1 MEPKNSAVD
10 AEFREVREAREEVR
24 GEREERLE
32 PILEGILDRYGYD
45 FRDYAR
51 PSLDRRIKAF
61 MKSEEIASL
70 GGFGERILTAQEC
83 MQRFLLTMS
92 VNVTSMFR
100 DPEFYIGF
108 RRDII
113 PVLRTYPFIRI
124 WHAGCST
131 GQEVYSMAIML
142 AEEGLYERCR
152 IYATDM
158 DESALRK
165 ARDGIFSLNAMRKYT
180 ANYLRAG
187 GKGSFSDYYTAK
199 YNCAI
204 INSSLRKNIV
214 FGHHNLVS
222 DGSFNEFQVIFCRN
236 VLIFFNS
243 RLQERVLE
251 LIHQSLGM
259 FGYLGLGSKESVSLG
274 GFEGCFQE
282 LDAKH
287 RLYRKIA

>member
-1 MEPKNSAVD
+1 MPKRAAAQVTRSG
-10 AEFREVREAREEVR
+10 EE
-24 GEREERLE
+24 LN
-32 PILEGILDRYGYD
+32 PILEGILDKYGYD

-51 PSLDRRIKAF
+51 PALDKRVQAF
-61 MKSEEIASL
+61 MKQEEIPDL
-70 GGFGERILTAQEC
+70 GSFGDRILTGQET

-92 VNVTSMFR
+92 STVTAMFR
-100 DPEFYIGF
+100 EPELYEGL

-131 GQEVYSMAIML
+131 GQEVYSMAIL
-142 AEEGLYERCR
+142 LHEEGLYDRCR

-158 DESALRK
+158 DESSLRK

-180 ANYLRAG
+180 ANYAQAG

-214 FGHHNLVS
+214 FGQHNLVS
-222 DGSFNEFQVIFCRN
+222 DGSFNEFQAIFCRN
-236 VLIFFNS
+236 VLSFFNP
-243 RLQERVLE
+243 RLQERAMGL
-251 LIHQSLGM
+251 LHGSLGM
-259 FGYLGLGSKESVSLG
+259 FGYLGMGPKETVALG
-274 GFEGCFQE
+274 GYQGCFQE
-282 LDAKH
+282 MDGKS

>member
-1 MEPKNSAVD
+1 MAIPNNAIE
-10 AEFREVREAREEVR
+10 AEFREVE
-24 GEREERLE
+24 EERLE
-32 PILEGILDRYGYD
+32 PILEAILERYGYD

-51 PSLDRRIKAF
+51 PSLDRRIQAF
-61 MKSEEIASL
+61 MKSEGIPSL
-70 GGFGERILTAQEC
+70 GDFRERILSGQEC

-92 VNVTSMFR
+92 VNATSMFR
-100 DPEFYIGF
+100 DPELYTTF
-108 RRDII
+108 RKNIV

-131 GQEVYSMAIML
+131 GQEVYSMAILL
-142 AEEGLYERCR
+142 AEEGLYDRCR
-152 IYATDM
+152 IYATDL
-158 DESALRK
+158 DETALRK

-180 ANYLRAG
+180 NNYLLTG

-199 YNCAI
+199 YNSAI
-204 INSSLRKNIV
+204 INAALRKNIV

-236 VLIFFNS
+236 VLVFFNA
-243 RLQERVLE
+243 RLQQRVLE
-251 LIHQSLGM
+251 LFHQSLGM
-259 FGYLGLGSKESVSLG
+259 FGYLGLGTKESVSLG
-274 GFEGCFQE
+274 GYAGCYQE